1 MPVVDA
7 FPGMLRENL
16 ETSFEED
23 IDHVFDV
30 AQVRHAL
37 LQQQSQL
44 DLELHRVERLQEK
57 FANIHNHLSSSQG
70 VLSSPKD
77 VTEEMSMFKIS

>member
-1 MPVVDA
+1 
-7 FPGMLRENL
+7 
-16 ETSFEED
+16 
-23 IDHVFDV
+23 
-30 AQVRHAL
+30 
-37 LQQQSQL
+37 
-44 DLELHRVERLQEK
+44 VERLQEK

>member
-44 DLELHRVERLQEK
+44 DLELRRV
-57 FANIHNHLSSSQG
+57 SQK
-70 VLSSPKD
+70 LH
-77 VTEEMSMFKIS
+77 ISA